1 MIYDERWGWKTHESL
16 KWTSPPCI
24 ASDPTNPNRA
34 YCGTFGNGL
43 GKTDDGGD
51 TPDIIGKQEEDSSSI
66 ISSTT

>member
-1 MIYDERWGWKTHESL
+1 MKG
-16 KWTSPPCI
+16 TSQCI
-24 ASDPTNPNRA
+24 VFDPSNPTRA

-66 ISSTT
+66 ISSTTEVVMSVSVYRRTGF